1 MYRHLFNSNRAKNAG
16 YIGSDDKHEDDSEV
30 DGDDGNNNINSY
42 KGENDGGTIFLL
54 LQFIGK
60 NR

>member
-1 MYRHLFNSNRAKNAG
+1 MYRHLFDSNRAKNTG
-16 YIGSDDKHEDDSEV
+16 YIGKDDKHEDDSDD

-42 KGENDGGTIFLL
+42 KGEDDGGTIFLL